1 MDTGGYRWIQV
12 RKSQRLA
19 SRPGFT
25 PAKHIPGHDENGV
38 PLALTAAERAKWIA
52 QHNTG
57 RTIEF
62 CIPCDRA
69 VCGTQAELDEHRKTH
84 R

>member
-1 MDTGGYRWIQV
+1 M
-12 RKSQRLA
+12 KPNRLA

-25 PAKHIPGHDENGV
+25 PDKWKPGHDENGV
-38 PLALTAAERAKWIA
+38 PLSLTAAERRQWIA
-52 QHNTG
+52 KHNTG
-57 RTIEF
+57 RSIEF

-69 VCGTQAELDEHRKTH
+69 VCGTEAELDEHRKTH